1 MPCLT
6 LSVLD
11 LVKARPGCVNVS
23 SVSQTEKGVKSE
35 ETGKTHLLG
44 PRVRGL
50 DRGGDEDQGR
60 LVVVRRRLHQGGQGM
75 RELAV
80 V

>member
-11 LVKARPGCVNVS
+11 LVKARPGGVICILGLL
-23 SVSQTEKGVKSE
+23 EKKGGKGE
-35 ETGKTHLLG
+35 EPGKTHLLG

-50 DRGGDEDQGR
+50 DRGGDEDQR
-60 LVVVRRRLHQGGQGM
+60 WLVVVVRRRLQGG
-75 RELAV
+75 
-80 V
+80 

>member
-11 LVKARPGCVNVS
+11 LVSAPGVCECILGLL
-23 SVSQTEKGVKSE
+23 EKKGGKGE

-50 DRGGDEDQGR
+50 DRGGDEDQR
-60 LVVVRRRLHQGGQGM
+60 WLVVVRRRLQGG
-75 RELAV
+75 
-80 V
+80 